1 MNPSFLRAAA
11 IILAAMTVVFF
22 PHRMNAETPAPAK
35 VETATVGGGCFWC
48 VEGCYLLVPGVIK
61 VVSGYAGGT
70 VDNPTYE
77 QVCGGATGHAEVV
90 QVTFDPDKISYAKVL
105 ELFFQAH
112 DPTQVNRQG
121 NDVGTQ
127 YRSVIFYEND
137 AQKKVAEAAKVEA
150 QKELSKPI
158 ATEISPLKKFY
169 VAENYHQDYFKNNPG
184 NPYCQFVVRPKVD
197 KFKKTLA
204 KDAK

>member
-1 MNPSFLRAAA
+1 
-11 IILAAMTVVFF
+11 
-22 PHRMNAETPAPAK
+22 MNAEPPAPPAF
-35 VETATVGGGCFWC
+35 ETATVGGGCFWC

-61 VVSGYAGGT
+61 VVSGYAGGAI
-70 VDNPTYE
+70 DNPTYE
-77 QVCGGATGHAEVV
+77 QVCGGNTGHAEVV
-90 QVTFDPDKISYAKVL
+90 QVTYDPDKISYTKVL
-105 ELFFQAH
+105 ELFWQAH

-137 AQKKVAEAAKVEA
+137 AQKKIAEQSKVEA
-150 QKELSKPI
+150 QKELTKPI

-169 VAENYHQDYFKNNPG
+169 VAESYHQDYFKNNAG

-197 KFKKTLA
+197 KFKKALA
-204 KDAK
+204 KEKP

>member
-1 MNPSFLRAAA
+1 M
-11 IILAAMTVVFF
+11 LAALT
-22 PHRMNAETPAPAK
+22 PLLSPLCMNAEPPAPAT

-48 VEGCYLLVPGVIK
+48 VESCYLLVPGVTK

-70 VDNPTYE
+70 VDSPTYE
-77 QVCGGATGHAEVV
+77 QVCGGATGHAEVI
-90 QVTFDPDKISYAKVL
+90 QVTFDPAKITYAKVL
-105 ELFFQAH
+105 ELFWHAH

-137 AQKKVAEAAKVEA
+137 AQKAIAEQSKVEA

-184 NPYCQFVVRPKVD
+184 NSYCQFVVRPKVD
-197 KFKKTLA
+197 KFQKALA
-204 KDAK
+204 AETK

>member
-1 MNPSFLRAAA
+1 M
-11 IILAAMTVVFF
+11 ILFSVLSPLLF
-22 PHRMNAETPAPAK
+22 PLRMNAESPAPAK

-48 VEGCYLLVPGVIK
+48 VEGCYLLVPGVTK
-61 VVSGYAGGT
+61 VVSGYAGGA

-90 QVTFDPDKISYAKVL
+90 QVTFDPEKISYAKVL
-105 ELFFQAH
+105 ELFWHAH
-112 DPTQVNRQG
+112 DPTQINRQG

-137 AQKKVAEAAKVEA
+137 EQKRIAEQSKVEA
-150 QKELSKPI
+150 QTELSKPI

-169 VAENYHQDYFKNNPG
+169 VAESYHQDYFKNNPG

-197 KFKKTLA
+197 KFKKSLPA
-204 KDAK
+204 ERK

>member
-1 MNPSFLRAAA
+1 
-11 IILAAMTVVFF
+11 
-22 PHRMNAETPAPAK
+22 MNAESPAPAK

-61 VVSGYAGGT
+61 VTSGYAGGP

-90 QVTFDPDKISYAKVL
+90 QVTFDPEKISYAKVI
-105 ELFFQAH
+105 ELFWQAH

-137 AQKKVAEAAKVEA
+137 EQKKIAEQSKVEA

-169 VAENYHQDYFKNNPG
+169 VAENYHQDYFKNNQG

-204 KDAK
+204 KEAK